1 MTHSLWMPLL
11 AQAEEDGGGL
21 FGTLVSLAIAVLI
34 IAGYW
39 KVFDKAGLPGWGAL
53 IPIYNLVLWMRVAGR
68 PGWWVLLLLVPFVN
82 FIIAVVVSYD
92 VALKFGKGIGYA
104 LGLLFLPMIFYPV
117 LGFGPAQYHP
127 TLARLRRQAAT
138 A

>member
-1 MTHSLWMPLL
+1 MTNFYWIHIL
-11 AQAEEDGGGL
+11 AQVENEGGGL
-21 FGTLVSLAIAVLI
+21 LGGLVSLAIFVLI
-34 IAGYW
+34 VAGYW
-39 KVFDKAGLPGWGAL
+39 RVFEKAGLPGWGSL

-82 FIIAVVVSYD
+82 FIVYVLVSYE

-104 LGLLFLPMIFYPV
+104 VGLSFLPMIFYPA
-117 LGFGPAQYHP
+117 LGFGSAQYHP